1 MTDGVITE
9 TFGVSRTHNF
19 AVRQIIIYNLP
30 VRATIIDNYKRRD
43 PRRIMNYDSLR
54 EIMSASRIKERG
66 GGRRPLLILFC
77 SPLRKL
83 FFRYIHLRNKPVIA
97 YIVLLR
103 AYSAVLF

>member
-1 MTDGVITE
+1 MTDGVITK

-66 GGRRPLLILFC
+66 ADPYLFFFAPHSESSFSDIFIFVT
-77 SPLRKL
+77 SPL
-83 FFRYIHLRNKPVIA
+83 
-97 YIVLLR
+97 
-103 AYSAVLF
+103 